1 MKGSTVRRVVLAALV
16 FAAVAGGAAASYGE
30 AGPDDGGKAFTSCV
44 RAHGLPDFPGV
55 TVSEDGLVNLSIGG
69 ERVDAL
75 SEKYGAAVKACGSL
89 LPEGAGLPGKPQAPA
104 APEAPRLPVGPS

>member
-1 MKGSTVRRVVLAALV
+1 MKGSTIRRVALAALV

-30 AGPDDGGKAFTSCV
+30 SGPGDGGKAFTACV

-55 TVSEDGLVNLSIGG
+55 TVSEDGLINLSIDG

-75 SEKYGAAVKACGSL
+75 SATYGAAVRACESL
-89 LPEGAGLPGKPQAPA
+89 LPRGARLPAAPQAPA
-104 APEAPRLPVGPS
+104 APAAPVLS